1 MNKNLIKGIAVA
13 VVAIGLISFVCYLIF
28 GIKRGWVK
36 TDAGTYYYE
45 HGEAYS
51 GLKTMPDGTVRYFD
65 PATNIMVTGEADIE
79 GNKYL
84 FDSEGVMLTGFQE
97 TNSVKR
103 YYNPENGMMV
113 KGAFQNENGKY
124 YADPETGAIAT
135 GCTVIDGKQYYYDTE
150 TGIMKTGW
158 VEANGGKYYFDET
171 TGEGIDGIIE
181 LDGAKYGF
189 LGGLMITNKRATAD
203 KHLYYFGEDGKV
215 YREIDGTKPMVA
227 LTYDDGPSQ
236 YTDAILD
243 VYEQYGARCTFFIV
257 GDRINWN
264 EDVVRREAE
273 LGMEQASHTYGHDRL
288 TSLDANGI
296 VETLKKTDD
305 ELIRVTG
312 KPATCL
318 RPPEGRF
325 NDVVQANC
333 GFPLILWSIDSQ
345 DWKSRNADSVCGRI
359 IGKVQDGD
367 IVLMHDL
374 YQSTAD
380 ATVRIVP
387 ALIDAGFQLVTVE
400 EMGILK
406 LDGGLVDGTAYY
418 SIPNR

>member
-1 MNKNLIKGIAVA
+1 MNKNLIKFIAIAV
-13 VVAIGLISFVCYLIF
+13 VLIGVISFVCYLIF

-51 GLKTMPDGTVRYFD
+51 GLKTMSDGTVRYFD

-97 TNSVKR
+97 TDGVKR
-103 YYNPENGMMV
+103 YFSPESGIMV
-113 KGAFQNENGKY
+113 RGAFSDEAGKY
-124 YADPETGAIAT
+124 YADPDTGAVAS
-135 GCTVIDGKQYYYDTE
+135 GCTVIGGKQYYFDPS
-150 TGIMKTGW
+150 TGVMKTGW
-158 VEANGGKYYFDET
+158 VEKDGEKYYFDET

-181 LDGAKYGF
+181 IDGAKYGF
-189 LGGLMITNKRATAD
+189 LAGLMIKNKRAIAD
-203 KHLYYFGEDGKV
+203 KHLYYFGDDGKV
-215 YREIDGTKPMVA
+215 IREIDGTKPMVA

-236 YTDAILD
+236 YTDQILD
-243 VYEQYGARCTFFIV
+243 VYEEYGAKCTFFIV

-264 EDVVRREAE
+264 EDVTRREAE
-273 LGMEQASHTYGHDRL
+273 LGMEQGSHTYSHDRL

-325 NDVVQANC
+325 NDVVKENC
-333 GFPLILWSIDSQ
+333 GFPLIIWSVDSE

-359 IGKVQDGD
+359 IGKVKDGD
-367 IVLMHDL
+367 VVLMHDL

-380 ATVRIVP
+380 ATKRIVP

-406 LDGGLVDGTAYY
+406 LDGGLVDGAVYY
-418 SIPNR
+418 TIPNK